1 MQPTRLEPRF
11 VERVWGSLLTEPW
24 FPNREW
30 APAIG
35 EVWFDAGPLLI
46 KFLFTAE
53 WLSVQVHPDD
63 AYAAQQHQGS
73 RGKTEM
79 WYVLDAEP
87 GAKLAVGFEKRPPDA
102 RAAAQDGSIADYL
115 QWHTVSRAQTYLAHA
130 GTVHALGP
138 GLRVLEIQQNSDVT
152 YRLFDYGRP
161 RELHL
166 DHSLAVLDYDR
177 HPGPEARIDIG
188 NGGVRVAACAY
199 FVTEQWG
206 VTPDHPRSWD
216 RASTVILI
224 DGTGS
229 IGGQPCR
236 LGEVWQL
243 PAGAA
248 VEGSLSLLRTYEP
261 A

>member
-24 FPNREW
+24 FPNRESG
-30 APAIG
+30 PPIG

-63 AYAAQQHQGS
+63 AYAAQHHNGS

-79 WYVLDAEP
+79 WYILDAEP
-87 GAKLAVGFEKRPPDA
+87 GAKLAAGFEKRPPDP
-102 RAAAQDGSIADYL
+102 RAAALDGSILDYL
-115 QWHTVSRAQTYLAHA
+115 QWHNVSRGQTYLTHA

-152 YRLFDYGRP
+152 YRLFDYGRG

-177 HPGPEARIDIG
+177 HRGPEARIDLRG
-188 NGGVRVAACAY
+188 GGVRVAACDY
-199 FVTEQWG
+199 FVTEQWS
-206 VTPDHPRSWD
+206 VTPGVPRAWD
-216 RASTVILI
+216 RDSTVILI
-224 DGTGS
+224 DGSGV
-229 IGGQPCR
+229 IGREFCQ

-243 PAGAA
+243 PAGARIQ
-248 VEGSLSLLRTYEP
+248 GSLSLLRTYEP